1 MSISLIE
8 KTNEVLRAWETYAPQ
23 AAFADLSPQGF
34 RDAVQPLIAIR
45 QRIALLDQQRQG
57 AMAAR
62 DIAEKELTILLQ
74 LVVDSIKGT
83 PAYGKDSELYAAIGY
98 VTRSARQS
106 GLTRKK
112 AQSETALAQ

>member
-1 MSISLIE
+1 MSLSLIE
-8 KTNEVLRAWETYAPQ
+8 KTNEVLRAWETLAPQ
-23 AAFADLSPQGF
+23 ATFAGKTAQEF
-34 RDAVQPLIAIR
+34 REALEPLQAVR
-45 QRIALLDQQRQG
+45 QRISLLDQQRQG

-62 DIAEKELTILLQ
+62 DMAEKEMTITLQ
-74 LVVDSIKGT
+74 LIVDSIKGT

-112 AQSETALAQ
+112 AQPETALAQ